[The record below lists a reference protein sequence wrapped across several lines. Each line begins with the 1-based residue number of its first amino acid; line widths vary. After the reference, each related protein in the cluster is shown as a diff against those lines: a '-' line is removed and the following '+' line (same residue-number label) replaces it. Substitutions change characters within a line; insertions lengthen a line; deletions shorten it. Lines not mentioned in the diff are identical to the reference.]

1 MRVLHTADW
10 HLGRTLEGRSRLA
23 EQEAF
28 LDQLNEIVREE
39 AIDLVLIAGDIYD
52 SVNPP
57 AAAESL
63 YYDALAR
70 LSEHG
75 KRQVAVIAGNHDH
88 PDRVAAATPLA
99 ARHGVSLV
107 GMPQGDAVT
116 VNVAR
121 TGERAVIAALPYPSE
136 SRLNELLS
144 VSMDEEALRS
154 AYTDRIGTLL
164 RKMAG
169 AFRPEA
175 VNLAMSHLYV
185 LGGSES
191 ESERPIQVGGA
202 YTVHPSALR
211 IGQQYTAL
219 GHLHR
224 PQRVDGDETIR
235 YSGSPLAYS
244 FSEAGQAKSVMIF
257 EAAPGAPI
265 VPRELYLTCGRPL
278 VRWACAGG
286 LAEVH
291 QWLAEGRDGNAWIE
305 LELALTEGLT
315 MEQIA
320 ALRTSRE
327 GLVQIRPVYAGQ
339 GRSEDAAEV
348 RSRGSVPPDE
358 LFRRFYS
365 RQNNGA
371 EAEEELVRLFLELL
385 GDEESEEPTEG
396 SASAGVSGK
405 EATAG

>member
-10 HLGRTLEGRSRLA
+10 HLGRTLEGRSRLP

-28 LDQLNEIVREE
+28 LDQLVGVVKDEG
-39 AIDLVLIAGDIYD
+39 IDLVLVAGDVYD

-70 LSEHG
+70 LSDNG
-75 KRQVAVIAGNHDH
+75 KRAVAVIAGNHDH
-88 PDRVAAATPLA
+88 PDRVSAATPLA
-99 ARHGVSLV
+99 ARHGVSLL
-107 GMPQGDAVT
+107 GMPQGESVGVT
-116 VNVAR
+116 VPR

-136 SRLNELLS
+136 ARLNELLHAS
-144 VSMDEEALRS
+144 LDEEGLRA
-154 AYTDRIGTLL
+154 AYSDRVGRLL
-164 RKMAG
+164 RAMSAT
-169 AFRPEA
+169 FRA
-175 VNLAMSHLYV
+175 DTVNLAMSHIYV

-202 YTVHPSALR
+202 YTVQPDALR

-224 PQRVDGDETIR
+224 PQRVNGDETVR

-244 FSEAGQAKSVMIF
+244 FSEAGQAKSVVIF
-257 EAAPGAPI
+257 DAKPGI
-265 VPRELYLTCGRPL
+265 EIQPRELYLTCGRPL
-278 VRWACAGG
+278 VRWICTEG

-291 QWLAEGRDGNAWIE
+291 RWLDEGRDVSAWIE
-305 LELALTEGLT
+305 LELSLTESLT

-320 ALRTSRE
+320 ALRASRE
-327 GLVQIRPVYAGQ
+327 GLVQIRPVYPGKAAD
-339 GRSEDAAEV
+339 EDGLED
-348 RSRGSVPPDE
+348 RRRGSVPPEE
-358 LFRRFYS
+358 LFRRFFR

-371 EAEEELVRLFLELL
+371 EADEALVRLFLELL
-385 GDEESEEPTEG
+385 GDDEREDSVDAAT
-396 SASAGVSGK
+396 GK
-405 EATAG
+405 EAAAT

>member
-10 HLGRTLEGRSRLA
+10 HLGRTLEGRSRLS

-28 LDQLNEIVREE
+28 LEQLAEIVKEE
-39 AIDLVLIAGDIYD
+39 QVDLVLIAGDVYD

-70 LSEHG
+70 LSDNG
-75 KRQVAVIAGNHDH
+75 RRAVAVIAGNHDH

-99 ARHGVSLV
+99 ARHGVSML
-107 GMPQGDAVT
+107 GMPQGEAVL
-116 VNVAR
+116 VNVPR
-121 TGERAVIAALPYPSE
+121 TGEQAVIAALPYPSE
-136 SRLNELLS
+136 ARLNELLQAS
-144 VSMDEEALRS
+144 LDEEALRS
-154 AYTDRIGTLL
+154 AYSDRVGRLLGT
-164 RKMAG
+164 MSA
-169 AFRPEA
+169 AFRPNT
-175 VNLAMSHLYV
+175 VNLAMSHIYV
-185 LGGSES
+185 LGGSEC

-211 IGQQYTAL
+211 IDQQYTAL

-244 FSEAGQAKSVMIF
+244 FSEAGQAKSVVVF
-257 EAAPGAPI
+257 DAAPGAPV
-265 VPRELYLTCGRPL
+265 VPKELYLTCGKPL
-278 VRWACAGG
+278 VRWRATGG

-291 QWLAEGRDGNAWIE
+291 GWLDEGRDSSAWIE
-305 LELALTEGLT
+305 LELSLTEALT

-320 ALRTSRE
+320 ALRLARE
-327 GLVQIRPVYAGQ
+327 GLVQIRPVYAGK
-339 GRSEDAAEV
+339 SEQAED
-348 RSRGSVPPDE
+348 REDRRRGAVPPDE

-371 EAEEELVRLFLELL
+371 EADEALVSLFLELL
-385 GDEESEEPTEG
+385 GDGEEEG
-396 SASAGVSGK
+396 ETPGDAGAAKGG
-405 EATAG
+405 ATA